1 MSNSFLQAAE
11 NVQAFARQ
19 YKALMDVAAILRN
32 AGNLDNHC
40 DELKGQIEKLK
51 AEKAKAITE
60 ADEASQHLFGMRK
73 AVDEANALLAKTDE
87 DKAMVAAEIAEHK
100 AVLIKAAN
108 AEIDEKL
115 AAADKKAKAIVY
127 EANKKAEE
135 ADALVVDL
143 KKQEKLIQENVD
155 RLKAELAALK
165 ARF

>member
-51 AEKAKAITE
+51 TDKVKAAAEAEEANNYLNSVHGEVEKAKA
-60 ADEASQHLFGMRK
+60 
-73 AVDEANALLAKTDE
+73 VLAKVDQ
-87 DKAMVAAEIAEHK
+87 DKAAVAAAIAEYK
-100 AVLIKAAN
+100 VSLINEAK
-108 AEIDEKL
+108 
-115 AAADKKAKAIVY
+115 AAADAVVKAADSKAKSIVF

-135 ADALVVDL
+135 ADSLVVDL
-143 KKQEKLIQENVD
+143 KKQEKLVQDNID
-155 RLKAELAALK
+155 RLKAEFAALK